1 VKRGLL
7 LLAGLV
13 GLGAL
18 AMGARAAFSR
28 LSTDASD
35 VPVLQVRRA
44 PFSRTV
50 SAEGYLRPVRATPL
64 TAPSEGRSLLIA
76 WMAEDG
82 ARVKKGEVV
91 IRFDSD
97 QALRE
102 LADGKDDESAA
113 LTRIAKEKVAVESSL
128 AERARAAA
136 LTRDEMVKARE
147 LGKKDPRF
155 FPRSEV
161 IESEI
166 DEGLL
171 DARLEQNEATRKVE
185 RQLGHSRVAL
195 LAVDKQKAVL
205 ELAEANRTLEA
216 LEVRAPHDGIFVVQR
231 MGWAQRTIQ
240 AGDRAFPGMRIAE
253 VATSD
258 RMDAEVMVLE
268 ADAGGLTAGKRAQ
281 VILDARADL
290 VLAAKVKKVDAF
302 PKPKHPEVPAQYFG
316 ALLSIHGSGKD
327 KGQDKDK
334 DKDKDQDKDKDK
346 DKAGGAAAA
355 PAAGMKPGQRLRATL
370 VLDEL
375 PSALVVPRQAVFRKP
390 EGTFVHRRRRWRG
403 GFDPVAVTLGPGTVG
418 RVVVTAGLDE
428 GDVIALRDPGRRAEE
443 VSAPPP
449 AERSGVG
456 RAPPEGMGRGRRGG
470 GP

>member
-1 VKRGLL
+1 MKRALL
-7 LLAGLV
+7 LLAGLTGAA
-13 GLGAL
+13 GLAL
-18 AMGARAAFSR
+18 GARAAVSR
-28 LSTDASD
+28 LGNDASD
-35 VPVLQVRRA
+35 VPVLQLKRGH
-44 PFSRTV
+44 FSRTV
-50 SAEGYLRPVRATPL
+50 SAEGYLRPVRATPV

-97 QALRE
+97 QAQRE
-102 LADGKDDESAA
+102 LADGKDDENAA
-113 LTRIAKEKVAVESSL
+113 VTRIAKEKLAVESSL
-128 AERARAAA
+128 ADRSRAAA

-171 DARLEQNEATRKVE
+171 DARLKQNEAARSVE
-185 RQLGHSRVAL
+185 RKLGVSRVAL
-195 LAVDKQKAVL
+195 LAVDKQKAKL
-205 ELAEANRTLEA
+205 ELEEAESTLKA
-216 LEVRAPHDGIFVVQR
+216 LEVHAPHDGVFVVQR

-268 ADAGGLTAGKRAQ
+268 ADAGGLTPGKRAT
-281 VILDARADL
+281 VTLDARADM
-290 VLAAKVKKVDAF
+290 VLPAKVKKVDAF

-316 ALLSIHGSGKD
+316 AILSLHSSDKDRGKD
-327 KGQDKDK
+327 
-334 DKDKDQDKDKDK
+334 
-346 DKAGGAAAA
+346 GGNASGGASHSDAAAA
-355 PAAGMKPGQRLRATL
+355 GLKPGQRLRATL
-370 VLDEL
+370 ILDEM
-375 PSALVVPRQAVFRKP
+375 PSALVVPRQAVVRKP
-390 EGTFVHRRRRWRG
+390 EGTFVHRRRGWRG
-403 GFDPVAVTLGPGTVG
+403 GFEQVPVTLGAGTVG
-418 RVVVTAGLDE
+418 RVVVTEGLKD
-428 GDVIALRDPGRRAEE
+428 GDVIALRDPGRSAEE

-449 AERSGVG
+449 PDPSSAN
-456 RAPPEGMGRGRRGG
+456 RAPPAGDGRRRGG
-470 GP
+470 GGRE